1 VDDVIN
7 VAGHRL
13 GTKELEAA
21 ALTVEEVAE
30 AAVVPA
36 IDELRGRIP
45 EMYIALKPGYNP
57 GTGVEEKVKDA
68 IDKLIGKFAR
78 PRNVW
83 LVPDMPKTRSG
94 KIMRRVIAAVSNFM
108 DVGDVTTLANPEVVE
123 TIRKMVQTEKARRG
137 EVPKDLP
144 KEVLEELKRFGA
156 AE

>member
-1 VDDVIN
+1 
-7 VAGHRL
+7 L

-36 IDELRGRIP
+36 IDELRGRVP
-45 EMYIALKPGYNP
+45 EMYVALKPGYTP
-57 GTGVEEKVKDA
+57 GEGVDEKVKDA
-68 IDKLIGKFAR
+68 IDKIIGKVAR

-83 LVPDMPKTRSG
+83 IVPDMPKTRSG

-123 TIRKMVQTEKARRG
+123 TIRRMVQAEKARRG
-137 EVPKDLP
+137 EIPMNLS
-144 KEVLEELKRFGA
+144 KEMIEEIKRFGA
-156 AE
+156 VE